1 MTKMASDFIIVRI
14 SLDKTLHY
22 LGFKKFKILLQKKN
36 SVIKVSNNLN
46 VNLIFII
53 IFILIIYHTLC

>member
-22 LGFKKFKILLQKKN
+22 LSFKKFKILLQTKFC
-36 SVIKVSNNLN
+36 IKVSNKLN
-46 VNLIFII
+46 VNLILGHKLYLQIG
-53 IFILIIYHTLC
+53 T